1 MSRLDLPRAA
11 IVRDRL
17 QESPSIVTLR
27 CELEDMD
34 GDAPFVFQPGQF
46 NMVYLY
52 GVGEVPLSIVSDPQ
66 DTHFFDHTV
75 RALGRT
81 TDGLTRVQPGDR
93 LGIRGPL
100 GRGWPVAGA
109 QGRDVLVVSGG
120 LGCAPVSS
128 VIRYVLRRRER
139 YGRLFIL
146 QGVRHVEDLIWRTQY
161 EAWATEPETQVMLAA
176 DVVTTGWTGA
186 QGPVVDLL
194 ARVDLD
200 PRRTVAMLCGP
211 ELMVIAAIADLRGRG
226 VHDRAIWLS
235 LKRNMHCG
243 VGSCGHCQ
251 IGPKYVC
258 TDGPIFTYAE
268 IADQLGLRGF

>member
-1 MSRLDLPRAA
+1 MSSLDLPRPAV
-11 IVRDRL
+11 VRERV

-27 CELEDMD
+27 CELEDAD
-34 GDAPFVFQPGQF
+34 ADAPFVFQPGQF

-52 GVGEVPLSIVSDPQ
+52 GAGEVPLSIVSDPL

-81 TDGLTRVQPGDR
+81 TDGLSRLGPGDR
-93 LGIRGPL
+93 IGIRGPF

-146 QGVRHVEDLIWRTQY
+146 QGVRHVEDLIWRAQY
-161 EAWATEPETQVMLAA
+161 EDWAVEPDTTVLLAA
-176 DVVTTGWTGA
+176 DVPTTGWAGA

-194 ARVDLD
+194 SRLDFD

-211 ELMVIAAIADLRGRG
+211 ELMVVAAIADLRGRD

-235 LKRNMHCG
+235 LERNMHCG
-243 VGSCGHCQ
+243 VGLCGHCQ
-251 IGPKYVC
+251 IGPKFVC
-258 TDGPIFTYAE
+258 TDGPVFSYAE